1 MRSRAIDRRPLRGPE
16 GFPCVPVLSIGEP
29 SGGPEGFPC
38 VPVLSIGEPS
48 GVQKTLPERVKF
60 QELRPE
66 LPGEALW
73 LFDSLTAMSEE
84 ARRIEKL
91 RRVEE
96 LFARPGTEGERVAAE
111 RARER
116 ILARLRE
123 AEKVEPAI
131 EYHFSLNDQWSR
143 RLFVAL
149 LRRYGIAPY
158 RYSGQRRT
166 TVMARVSKA
175 FVNDTLWPEFQALQS
190 TLQEYFDDFT
200 ARVIAE
206 ALAADTR
213 EAEER

>member
-1 MRSRAIDRRPLRGPE
+1 M
-16 GFPCVPVLSIGEP
+16 LSIGD
-29 SGGPEGFPC
+29 
-38 VPVLSIGEPS
+38 PS

-175 FVNDTLWPEFQALQS
+175 FVNDTLWPEFQALNQLCKNISMTSLRGSSRKLLPPILVKPKSAEYAQS
-190 TLQEYFDDFT
+190 
-200 ARVIAE
+200 
-206 ALAADTR
+206 AD
-213 EAEER
+213 